1 MCFFSRCNL
10 CILLQAF
17 SSNKTLTSLPHTA
30 HSIYVL
36 ASLPFLVPEPFTYEA
51 SSDTPENKSVP
62 KICQKQKLE
71 QLRHWFLIHY
81 GNFYLNFTIFIWYIV
96 CGLSEL
102 CSITFTSSYM
112 KNSTSDL
119 PFVISVQ
126 RDSYGLFHEP
136 AWLYIFTLM
145 RTNSCN
151 FEKENGTLKGPP
163 PLMAPLNPSLPEPP
177 RNDLVSWSSRLT
189 IWNWVYNRWTNSLH
203 W

>member
-1 MCFFSRCNL
+1 MS
-10 CILLQAF
+10 LQASP
-17 SSNKTLTSLPHTA
+17 SSSQSHSHMKLPQIHLKTNLFLKYAKNKLANSLTRATQALILDTLWEFLFKFHNF
-30 HSIYVL
+30 HMIYSMWVERAL
-36 ASLPFLVPEPFTYEA
+36 FHIFLYE
-51 SSDTPENKSVP
+51 
-62 KICQKQKLE
+62 
-71 QLRHWFLIHY
+71 
-81 GNFYLNFTIFIWYIV
+81 
-96 CGLSEL
+96 
-102 CSITFTSSYM
+102 
-112 KNSTSDL
+112 NSTSDL

-126 RDSYGLFHEP
+126 RNSYGLFHEP